1 MLQVKPFFDDPAN
14 NKNSARMVNHVTVS
28 QFRQGLDVKLGL
40 TSLSQA
46 EIDLIIEKYLDEDYG
61 DMVSPSDLRS
71 AVVCL
76 ISDVRSEFGRV
87 RRLLGML

>member
-46 EIDLIIEKYLDEDYG
+46 EIDLIIEKYLDDDYG
-61 DMVSPSDLRS
+61 DMVSPSDLCAA
-71 AVVCL
+71 AVCY
-76 ISDVRSEFGRV
+76 IADVMSGVRI
-87 RRLLGML
+87 RRLSGML